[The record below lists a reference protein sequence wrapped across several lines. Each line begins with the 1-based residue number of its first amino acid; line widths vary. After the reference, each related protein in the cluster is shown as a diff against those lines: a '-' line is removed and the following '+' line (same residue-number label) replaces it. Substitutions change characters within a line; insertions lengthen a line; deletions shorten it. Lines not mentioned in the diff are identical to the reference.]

1 VRPAATPADSA
12 AAVVTPETSPPGTV
26 LPDGGRP
33 LRADA
38 ARNREAV
45 LTAAEE
51 EFAARGLEASI
62 SAIARRAGI
71 AKGTVFRHF
80 ATKEDLAT
88 AIAARHARELT
99 AIARRLRG
107 STDPEAALLEFLT
120 EAAGRLQ
127 RRRVAVLMTV
137 PAPGSE
143 LDRLQREVHD
153 AVVPLV
159 DEARAAGVLREDVT
173 GTDVF
178 LLMCAPVHTV
188 DALADPPPELWRRYV
203 GVVFDGLR
211 PAGASPLAH
220 PAPTWR

>member
-1 VRPAATPADSA
+1 MSPAASTTPTAPADTDA
-12 AAVVTPETSPPGTV
+12 V
-26 LPDGGRP
+26 LPGAGRP

-51 EFAARGLEASI
+51 EFAEHGLEASI
-62 SAIARRAGI
+62 SAIARRAGV

-80 ATKEDLAT
+80 ATKEELAT
-88 AIAARHARELT
+88 AIAARHAQELT
-99 AIARRLRG
+99 SLARRLRG
-107 STDPEAALLEFLT
+107 AADAEAALLEFLT

-143 LDRLQREVHD
+143 LAHLQREVHD
-153 AVVPLV
+153 EVVLLV
-159 DEARAAGVLREDVT
+159 DEARAAGVVRPDVT

-178 LLMCAPVHTV
+178 LLMCAPVHAV
-188 DALADPPPELWRRYV
+188 DYLADPPPELWRRYV
-203 GVVFDGLR
+203 GVILDGLR
-211 PAGASPLAH
+211 PDGASPLPH
-220 PAPTWR
+220 PAPTWP

>member
-1 VRPAATPADSA
+1 MPLATPGHAAPADA
-12 AAVVTPETSPPGTV
+12 DAVLTDAS
-26 LPDGGRP
+26 RP

-38 ARNREAV
+38 ARNREAL

-51 EFAARGLEASI
+51 EFAAQGLDASI
-62 SAIARRAGI
+62 ADIARRAGV

-80 ATKEDLAT
+80 ATKEELAT
-88 AIAARHARELT
+88 AIAARHAQELT
-99 AIARRLRG
+99 AVARRLRG
-107 STDPEAALLEFLT
+107 SADAGAALLEFMT

-143 LDRLQREVHD
+143 LARLQQEVHD
-153 AVVPLV
+153 EVVLLT
-159 DEARAAGVLREDVT
+159 DEARAAGAVRPDIT

-178 LLMCAPVHTV
+178 LLMCAPVHAV
-188 DALADPPPELWRRYV
+188 DYVADPPPELWRRYV

-211 PAGASPLAH
+211 PDGAHPLAH
-220 PAPTWR
+220 AAPTWP